1 MIARCQTGMF
11 SGVLLLMAYAT
22 NAIRSTMPHA
32 SVKSIVAGSVENA
45 RLMFHAN
52 ALPFTI
58 LNAAA
63 MRSKSEATA
72 SRPHTVSG
80 MGFMSK
86 PS

>member
-1 MIARCQTGMF
+1 MTARRHTGMF

-32 SVKSIVAGSVENA
+32 SVKRMVAGSVENA

-52 ALPFTI
+52 ALPFII

-72 SRPHTVSG
+72 SRPHTVRG
-80 MGFMSK
+80 TGFMSK
-86 PS
+86 PT